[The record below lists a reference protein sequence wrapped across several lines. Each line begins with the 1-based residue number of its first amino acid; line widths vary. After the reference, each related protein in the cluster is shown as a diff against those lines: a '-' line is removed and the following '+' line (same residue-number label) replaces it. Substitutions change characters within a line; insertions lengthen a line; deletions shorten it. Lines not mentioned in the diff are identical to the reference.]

1 MIKVFVVA
9 MEVRYANLLPKHL
22 PGARWLADSFQQL
35 SLQGLHL
42 SPHPGTR
49 LSQVTSL
56 ITEPS
61 KDTRARHVLPVMG
74 HL

>member
-9 MEVRYANLLPKHL
+9 MEVHYSKLLPKHL
-22 PGARWLADSFQQL
+22 PGARWLADS
-35 SLQGLHL
+35 LQRLPLQVHL
-42 SPHPGTR
+42 SSHPGTR

-61 KDTRARHVLPVMG
+61 KDTRASHVLPVMG